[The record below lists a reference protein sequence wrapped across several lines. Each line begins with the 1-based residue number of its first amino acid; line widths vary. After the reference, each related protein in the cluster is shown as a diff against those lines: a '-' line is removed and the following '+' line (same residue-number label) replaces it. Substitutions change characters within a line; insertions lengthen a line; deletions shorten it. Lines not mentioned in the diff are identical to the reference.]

1 MEHAIGIVER
11 KYAWYRTIS
20 IPIAYWSNYVF
31 FYLCGID
38 SFVESKVEKL
48 ESKYFFTRGLIRHEG
63 MVTG

>member
-31 FYLCGID
+31 I
-38 SFVESKVEKL
+38 FVV
-48 ESKYFFTRGLIRHEG
+48 LIRLWK
-63 MVTG
+63 VQLKSWNQSTSLQDD